1 MKNFHRTTKQ
11 QENIGRNLNI
21 FGISDDVMLDPRIVK
36 IICGIA
42 GSAKSSNIDKFFRAK
57 GIDYARF
64 TSTNKLKRDAQNR
77 YGCYCDTIAGG
88 LFHTD
93 DGLFFSEEKDSPYE
107 NIVIDEI
114 LQTDI
119 KVIEWVKNNYG
130 DCNIIVT
137 TDSHQMLSSEN
148 GKAILS

>member
-1 MKNFHRTTKQ
+1 MKNFPRTTKQ
-11 QENIGRNLNI
+11 QEDTGKNLNI
-21 FGISDDVMLDPRIVK
+21 FGISDNDMLNPQIVK

-42 GSAKSSNIDKFFRAK
+42 GSAKSSNIDKFFRTK

-64 TSTNKLKRDAQNR
+64 TSTNKLKRDARDR

-107 NIVIDEI
+107 NIA
-114 LQTDI
+114 LSYRLSLGMFW
-119 KVIEWVKNNYG
+119 KVPYITHMVHY
-130 DCNIIVT
+130 T
-137 TDSHQMLSSEN
+137 AL
-148 GKAILS
+148 